1 MKPGSALL
9 VLGAGVL
16 LAGALLLG
24 GRHELANGRRAI
36 DSAFSQFDAAVRA
49 QDELLSQ
56 IVAATR
62 ANAGPAGQA
71 QPVFDETAS
80 ALTAMAAART
90 PAEKIAADGP
100 LEIALAR
107 ILLIQEVHPE
117 LKSDPAAPRVQ
128 TALAKADNRIAAAR
142 RQYNEAVQQYNAA
155 RAAFP
160 QNVAAT
166 LFGFRREENYF
177 KADALLR

>member
-1 MKPGSALL
+1 MKTGSALL
-9 VLGAGVL
+9 ALGAGVL

-56 IVAATR
+56 IVTATR

-71 QPVFDETAS
+71 QPAFDETTS
-80 ALTAMAAART
+80 ALAAMAAART
-90 PAEKIAADGP
+90 PAEMIAADGP

-117 LKSDPAAPRVQ
+117 LKTDSTALRLQ
-128 TALAKADNRIAAAR
+128 TALAKAEADIAGAR
-142 RQYNEAVQQYNAA
+142 RKYNEAVQQYNASL
-155 RAAFP
+155 AAFP
-160 QNVAAT
+160 QNAAAV

-177 KADALLR
+177 NAAALLR